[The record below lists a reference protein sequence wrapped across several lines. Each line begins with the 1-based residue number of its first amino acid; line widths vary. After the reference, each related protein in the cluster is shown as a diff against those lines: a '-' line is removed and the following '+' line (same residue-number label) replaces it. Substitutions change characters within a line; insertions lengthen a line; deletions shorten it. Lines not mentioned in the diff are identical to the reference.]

1 MLERNFSTDLSTLHK
16 IISGDL
22 YGTCC
27 GGNCGGYTYGK
38 SAVEHHNE
46 GLFNNASYLV
56 WARGQPAE
64 VYWRASADHRGGYA
78 YRLCKVYVNINL
90 RTRIKFLNINHQ
102 ICPIGATSGYF

>member
-1 MLERNFSTDLSTLHK
+1 M
-16 IISGDL
+16 